1 MKINYKNASVY
12 LPIAFAIVLIIGIF
26 VGKNIN
32 SGLTLDQALMPS
44 NTNNPY
50 NKLADIIN
58 YIEKDYVDPID
69 REKLTSKAVMSIIE
83 ELDPHTSYISQEEF
97 NAVND
102 PLLGSFD
109 GIGVQF
115 NVIEDTIAIV
125 QVIPG
130 GPSEKSGIIA
140 GDRITM
146 VNDSLIAGV
155 GITNNGAIRLL
166 KGHRGTN
173 VKVSV
178 FRRGFPELINFDI
191 IRNIIPTYSLDVAYM
206 INDSVGYM
214 KLNTFSATTYAEFS
228 EAGKKLKQQGVKNII
243 LDLRGN
249 TGGYVRPAVQIADDF
264 LADGKLI
271 VYTKGNNRPKSSV
284 YSKSNGLFETVNVI
298 VLIDEASAS
307 ASEILAGAIQD
318 NDRGTIIGRRS
329 FGKGLVQEQLNFPD
343 GSGLRMTIARYYTP
357 TGRSIQR
364 AYGDGFDEYYNEFYH
379 RYTNGEL
386 LSADSIK
393 FADSLMYKTP
403 GGKIVYGGGGI
414 MPDLFVPI
422 EMSNPIFYNVV
433 INRGLAYQFAFNYT
447 DTHREKL
454 SKYKK
459 PIDFIDSFEFTDEM
473 YDEFVAFA
481 ISNGAD
487 NNEAE
492 INKSAIKLKSLIKAY
507 IGRNILDNDAFYPI
521 FNKND
526 VVVIKAQ
533 NYLTS
538 KK

>member
-1 MKINYKNASVY
+1 MKINFKNATVY
-12 LPIAFAIVLIIGIF
+12 LPIAFAIVLITGIF

-44 NTNNPY
+44 NTNSQY
-50 NKLADIIN
+50 NKLTDIIN
-58 YIEKDYVDPID
+58 YIEKDYVDPVD
-69 REKLTSKAVMSIIE
+69 REKLTSKAIKSIIE

-115 NVIEDTIAIV
+115 NVVEDTIAIV

-155 GITNNGAIRLL
+155 GITNNGAIKLL
-166 KGHRGTN
+166 KGPRGTH
-173 VKVSV
+173 VKVNV
-178 FRRGFPELINFDI
+178 FRRGFPELIDFDI

-214 KLNTFSATTYAEFS
+214 KLNTFSATTYTEF
-228 EAGKKLKQQGVKNII
+228 EAAGKELKKQGVKSII

-249 TGGYVRPAVQIADDF
+249 TGGYVKPAIQIADDF

-271 VYTKGNNRPKSSV
+271 FYTKGNNRPKSSV
-284 YSKSNGLFETVNVI
+284 YAKSNGLFESVNLVI
-298 VLIDEASAS
+298 LIDEASAS

-364 AYGDGFDEYYNEFYH
+364 SYGDGFDEYYNEFYH

-393 FADSLMYKTP
+393 FVDSLMFKTP

-414 MPDLFVPI
+414 MPDIFVPI
-422 EMSNPIFYNVV
+422 ETTNPNFYTVV
-433 INRGLAYQFAFNYT
+433 ISKGLAYQFAFNYT

-459 PIDFIDSFEFTDEM
+459 PINFIDSFEFSDEM
-473 YDEFVAFA
+473 YNEFVAFA

-492 INKSAIKLKSLIKAY
+492 IKKSAIKLKSLIKAY

-526 VVVIKAQ
+526 VVIIKAQ

-538 KK
+538 K

>member
-1 MKINYKNASVY
+1 MKINFKNTAVY

-44 NTNNPY
+44 NTNSQY

-69 REKLTSKAVMSIIE
+69 REKLTTKAVKSIID

-115 NVIEDTIAIV
+115 NVLDDTIAIV

-166 KGHRGTN
+166 KGPRGTN

-178 FRRGFPELINFDI
+178 FRRGFPELIDFDI

-206 INDSVGYM
+206 INDSIGYM
-214 KLNTFSATTYAEFS
+214 KLNTFSATTYTEFS
-228 EAGKKLKQQGVKNII
+228 EAGKKLKKQGVKNII

-249 TGGYVRPAVQIADDF
+249 TGGYVKPAVQIADDF

-284 YSKSNGLFETVNVI
+284 YAKSNGLFEAVNLI

-364 AYGDGFDEYYNEFYH
+364 SYGEGFDEYYNEFYH

-393 FADSLMYKTP
+393 FADSLMFKTP

-414 MPDLFVPI
+414 MPDIFVPL
-422 EMSNPIFYNVV
+422 EMSNPIFYNIV
-433 INRGLAYQFAFNYT
+433 INKGLAYRFAFNYT

-481 ISNGAD
+481 ISNGVD

-492 INKSAIKLKSLIKAY
+492 IKKSALKLKSLIKAY

-526 VVVIKAQ
+526 VVIIKAQ

-538 KK
+538 K

>member
-1 MKINYKNASVY
+1 MKINFKNASVY

-32 SGLTLDQALMPS
+32 SGLTLDQALIPS
-44 NTNNPY
+44 NANSQS

-58 YIEKDYVDPID
+58 YIEKDYVDPVD
-69 REKLTSKAVMSIIE
+69 REKLTSKAINAIIE

-109 GIGVQF
+109 G
-115 NVIEDTIAIV
+115 
-125 QVIPG
+125 
-130 GPSEKSGIIA
+130 
-140 GDRITM
+140 TM

-155 GITNNGAIRLL
+155 GITNNGAVRLL
-166 KGHRGTN
+166 KGPRGTN

-178 FRRGFPELINFDI
+178 FRKGFPELINFDI

-228 EAGKKLKQQGVKNII
+228 EAGKKLKKQGVKNII

-284 YSKSNGLFETVNVI
+284 YSKSNGLFETVKVI

-393 FADSLMYKTP
+393 FADSLMFKTP

-422 EMSNPIFYNVV
+422 EMSNPSFYIEV

-447 DTHREKL
+447 DTHRENL

-526 VVVIKAQ
+526 VVIIKAQ

-538 KK
+538 K

>member
-1 MKINYKNASVY
+1 MKINFKNTAVY

-44 NTNNPY
+44 NTNSQY

-69 REKLTSKAVMSIIE
+69 REKLTSKAVKSIID

-115 NVIEDTIAIV
+115 NVLDDTIAIV

-130 GPSEKSGIIA
+130 GPSEKSGIMA

-166 KGHRGTN
+166 KGPRGTN

-178 FRRGFPELINFDI
+178 FRRGFPGLIDFDI

-206 INDSVGYM
+206 INDSIGYM
-214 KLNTFSATTYAEFS
+214 KLNTFSATTYTEFS
-228 EAGKKLKQQGVKNII
+228 EAGKKLKKQGVKNII

-249 TGGYVRPAVQIADDF
+249 TGGYVKPAVQIADDF

-284 YSKSNGLFETVNVI
+284 YAKSNGLFETVNLI

-364 AYGDGFDEYYNEFYH
+364 SYGDGFDEYYNEFYH

-393 FADSLMYKTP
+393 FTDSLMFKTP

-414 MPDLFVPI
+414 MPDIFVPL
-422 EMSNPIFYNVV
+422 EMTNPIFYNIV
-433 INRGLAYQFAFNYT
+433 INKGLAYRFAFNYT

-481 ISNGAD
+481 ISNGVD

-492 INKSAIKLKSLIKAY
+492 IKKSALKLKSLIKAY

-526 VVVIKAQ
+526 VVIIKAQ

-538 KK
+538 K